1 MQSHCD
7 PSYTNKWMKKKLLQR
22 FEDQILICSKHG
34 RDDVVVFYEDLGK
47 LLLDFRSK
55 VSTDAEEE
63 KARMIKLVAKF
74 IVNDMVTANHDKTIY
89 LKLYDITAEEQLQ
102 VLPESLLTLLQKLVP
117 RRSKKDRSAAISCI
131 LYMTIYYAPHL

>member
-1 MQSHCD
+1 MQSQCD
-7 PSYTNKWMKKKLLQR
+7 PSYTDKWMKKKLLQR

-55 VSTDAEEE
+55 VSKDAEEE

-74 IVNDMVTANHDKTIY
+74 IFNDMVTANHDKTIY
-89 LKLYDITAEEQLQ
+89 LKLDDITAEEQLQ
-102 VLPESLLTLLQKLVP
+102 VLPESRLTLLQKLVP
-117 RRSKKDRSAAISCI
+117 RRSKKDRSAAIACI
-131 LYMTIYYAPHL
+131 GHWTIYYAPYL

>member
-1 MQSHCD
+1 M
-7 PSYTNKWMKKKLLQR
+7 
-22 FEDQILICSKHG
+22 
-34 RDDVVVFYEDLGK
+34 FYEDSGK

-55 VSTDAEEE
+55 DAEEE

-74 IVNDMVTANHDKTIY
+74 IVNDMVTANHDTTIY
-89 LKLYDITAEEQLQ
+89 LKLYDITTEEQLR

-117 RRSKKDRSAAISCI
+117 RRSKKDRSAAIACI